1 MLSNSW
7 FRVWTRLKATKG
19 VKIRFV
25 QLHSPFGGIIRGNRK
40 PSLPTPPKQAQVI
53 CEGRSLFLNFRLST
67 LITLEK
73 TCELFRFPY
82 CKDSLVPRR
91 SLLICCPREGDV
103 TAHGR
108 VQEWPSRKRLGTR
121 LLQGIFFVASK
132 WPLWFFFPF
141 FFEKSLI
148 KSLLFFFI
156 RALDGLKREDRLWT
170 GFVWISSLLW

>member
-19 VKIRFV
+19 VKICFV
-25 QLHSPFGGIIRGNRK
+25 QLHSPFGGIIKGNRK
-40 PSLPTPPKQAQVI
+40 PSLPTLLKQAQVI

-67 LITLEK
+67 LITLEQ
-73 TCELFRFPY
+73 TFRLFRFPY
-82 CKDSLVPRR
+82 CKGSLVPRR

-108 VQEWPSRKRLGTR
+108 VQEWPNRKRLRTR
-121 LLQGIFFVASK
+121 LLQGIFFVSSK
-132 WPLWFFFPF
+132 WPQSFFSL
-141 FFEKSLI
+141 FFEKF
-148 KSLLFFFI
+148 FFFI